1 MVNIEQ
7 RKKEINNIINLIGYN
22 GEQIDIF
29 NLHGL
34 IFIGNVKDKVWDIS
48 QRYVRLSEHS
58 ISISIEDFEGYETDK
73 EIQERFSELLEEA
86 IIENLL

>member
-1 MVNIEQ
+1 MINLEQ
-7 RKKEINNIINLIGYN
+7 RKKEINNIINLIGNN

-34 IFIGNVKDKVWDIS
+34 IFIGNVKDKVWDIT

-73 EIQERFSELLEEA
+73 EIQERFSELLEET
-86 IIENLL
+86 IIDNLL